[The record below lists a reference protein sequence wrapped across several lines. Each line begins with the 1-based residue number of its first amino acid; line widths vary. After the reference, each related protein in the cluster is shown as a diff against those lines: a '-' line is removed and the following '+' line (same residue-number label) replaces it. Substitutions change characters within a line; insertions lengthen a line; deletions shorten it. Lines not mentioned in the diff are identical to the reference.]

1 MTCFSAQLG
10 TIPPL
15 AGAPNPVAQLVQR
28 HGCLLQRRGR
38 GVGTP
43 CWLVK
48 RMTESSL
55 NAVGRNAGQWLLDFA
70 AVAVIYFLLAYV
82 VLPALWR
89 HTEHE
94 PGLAF
99 LPMVT
104 HTGNGIPGDPLN
116 VGLVGSRDDILRA
129 MAAAAWFP
137 ADPVTLRTSLEI
149 VGSVVL
155 DRPYR
160 AAPVSP
166 LYYQGKKEQLAFEKP
181 DGRSA
186 DRRHHVRFWL
196 VLDKGMS
203 GRPVWLG
210 AVTFDRGVGFSHYTG
225 QVTHH
230 IGPDIDA
237 ERDLLMQDLKKA
249 GMVEALFQISGIGPT
264 LFGRNGGGD
273 PYYTDGE
280 IDFASL
286 VVDGVR
292 RTEPPATLSTP
303 PLTALKDE
311 IWRSVSNAVT
321 EEIPG
326 KKTER

>member
-1 MTCFSAQLG
+1 MKL
-10 TIPPL
+10 
-15 AGAPNPVAQLVQR
+15 LVM
-28 HGCLLQRRGR
+28 GR
-38 GVGTP
+38 
-43 CWLVK
+43 
-48 RMTESSL
+48 
-55 NAVGRNAGQWLLDFA
+55 QWLLDFA
-70 AVAVIYFLLAYV
+70 VVAVVYFLLAYV
-82 VLPALWR
+82 VLPALWK
-89 HTEHE
+89 HHEHE
-94 PGLAF
+94 PGLAS

-104 HTGNGIPGDPLN
+104 RTGTGIPGDPLN

-129 MAAAAWFP
+129 MHAAGWFP
-137 ADPVTLRTSLEI
+137 ADPVTLRTSIEI

-155 DRPYR
+155 DRAYHD
-160 AAPVSP
+160 APVSP
-166 LYYQGKKEQLAFEKP
+166 LYYQGKREQFAFEKP

-186 DRRHHVRFWL
+186 DRRHHVRLWR
-196 VLDKGMS
+196 VLDKGTT

-237 ERDLLMQDLKKA
+237 ERDLLMRDLREA

-280 IDFASL
+280 IDMASL
-286 VVDGVR
+286 VVDGVK
-292 RTEPPATLSTP
+292 RTEPPTTLPSP

-311 IWRSVSNAVT
+311 IWRSVSDAVT
-321 EEIPG
+321 KEMPG
-326 KKTER
+326 KKADEVIK

>member
-1 MTCFSAQLG
+1 MKL
-10 TIPPL
+10 L
-15 AGAPNPVAQLVQR
+15 AI
-28 HGCLLQRRGR
+28 RR
-38 GVGTP
+38 
-43 CWLVK
+43 
-48 RMTESSL
+48 
-55 NAVGRNAGQWLLDFA
+55 QWLLDFA
-70 AVAVIYFLLAYV
+70 AVAIVYFLLAYV

-89 HTEHE
+89 HHEHE
-94 PGLAF
+94 PGLAS

-104 HTGNGIPGDPLN
+104 RTGTGIPGDALN

-129 MAAAAWFP
+129 MDAAGWFP
-137 ADPVTLRTSLEI
+137 ADPVTLRTSIEI

-155 DRPYR
+155 DRPYH

-186 DRRHHVRFWL
+186 DRRHHVRLWQ
-196 VLDKGMS
+196 VLDKGTT

-210 AVTFDRGVGFSHYTG
+210 AVTFDRGVGLSHYTG

-237 ERDLLMQDLKKA
+237 ERDLLMRDLREA
-249 GMVEALFQISGIGPT
+249 GMVDALFQISGIGPT

-280 IDFASL
+280 IDIASL
-286 VVDGVR
+286 VVDGVK
-292 RTEPPATLSTP
+292 RTEPPATLPPP
-303 PLTALKDE
+303 PLIALKDQ

-321 EEIPG
+321 Q
-326 KKTER
+326 